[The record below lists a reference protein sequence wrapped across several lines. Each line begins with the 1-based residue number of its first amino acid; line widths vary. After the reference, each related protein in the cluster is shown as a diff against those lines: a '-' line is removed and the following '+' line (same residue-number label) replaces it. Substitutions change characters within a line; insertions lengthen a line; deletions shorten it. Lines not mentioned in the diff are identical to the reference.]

1 MELNYN
7 FLEALKKSFFN
18 IVKNEA
24 NYLNSKVYLI
34 GGFVRDHLLNR
45 QYKKDIDIVVVGSGI
60 ELAKAVQKKLKGAK
74 PVQIFKTYGTAM
86 IKYGEINLEFV
97 GSRKESYDLKSR
109 NPKVMPGTLDEDQKR
124 RDFTI
129 NAIAVSLNNKNF
141 GDILDP
147 FNGIKDLKKRII
159 TETDIQIV
167 NILSISKNT
176 HRIILGPY
184 NNINS
189 LQKGFYSIRTL
200 GFENIEIIKN
210 G

>member
-1 MELNYN
+1 M
-7 FLEALKKSFFN
+7 EALKKSFFN
-18 IVKNEA
+18 IIKNEA

-147 FNGIKDLKKRII
+147 FNGIKDLKSPFIHMMQRDK
-159 TETDIQIV
+159 
-167 NILSISKNT
+167 
-176 HRIILGPY
+176 
-184 NNINS
+184 S
-189 LQKGFYSIRTL
+189 LNKL
-200 GFENIEIIKN
+200 
-210 G
+210 